1 MQVNPRQLGFQCCS
15 IRVNGFVRL
24 LPFLL
29 CENGKCVYPI
39 EPAFFAGVVSAS
51 SKGSSHMLRS
61 IARIALRVAVCG
73 AFLSAFGAFHV
84 RAQSQQGAGATNP
97 PGTSASDSGAP
108 SAPQPQP
115 GETYVRP
122 TESEKLHNF
131 IFDAVG
137 PYPFIGAAGA
147 AGISQAHGTPR
158 EWGQGW
164 DAYGVRVAS
173 AFGIALTTTGTRY
186 ALAEVFREDTLYY
199 RCECKG
205 FFPRFGHALISTVT
219 ARRGDDGHREFSF
232 PSLAAP
238 YAGAMTATLGW
249 YPSRYGPKDG
259 FRTGNYNLVGQAAQ
273 NLALEFVYGGPHTFL
288 NRVHIPGFSGKGRVG
303 SNP

>member
-1 MQVNPRQLGFQCCS
+1 MS
-15 IRVNGFVRL
+15 
-24 LPFLL
+24 
-29 CENGKCVYPI
+29 
-39 EPAFFAGVVSAS
+39 AGPVW
-51 SKGSSHMLRS
+51 
-61 IARIALRVAVCG
+61 
-73 AFLSAFGAFHV
+73 
-84 RAQSQQGAGATNP
+84 AQTSQGAGTTPQTPASATPNEP
-97 PGTSASDSGAP
+97 AT
-108 SAPQPQP
+108 PQVQP
-115 GETYVRP
+115 GLYHRP

-131 IFDAVG
+131 VFDAVG

-205 FFPRFGHALISTVT
+205 FLPRFGHALISTVT

-232 PSLAAP
+232 PALAAP

-259 FRTGNYNLVGQAAQ
+259 FRTGNYNLLGQAAQ
-273 NLALEFVYGGPHTFL
+273 NVALEFVYGGPHTVL
-288 NRVHIPGFSGKGRVG
+288 NRVHIPGLSGKGRVG
-303 SNP
+303 GNP

>member
-1 MQVNPRQLGFQCCS
+1 MHKGISRGVLRAAVLGVS
-15 IRVNGFVRL
+15 L
-24 LPFLL
+24 L
-29 CENGKCVYPI
+29 
-39 EPAFFAGVVSAS
+39 A
-51 SKGSSHMLRS
+51 
-61 IARIALRVAVCG
+61 
-73 AFLSAFGAFHV
+73 LSAGPV
-84 RAQSQQGAGATNP
+84 WAQTSQGAGTTPQTPASATPNEP
-97 PGTSASDSGAP
+97 AT
-108 SAPQPQP
+108 PQVQP
-115 GETYVRP
+115 GLYHRP

-131 IFDAVG
+131 VFDAVG

-205 FFPRFGHALISTVT
+205 FLPRFGHALISTVT

-232 PSLAAP
+232 PALAAP

-259 FRTGNYNLVGQAAQ
+259 FRTGNYNLLGQAAQ
-273 NLALEFVYGGPHTFL
+273 NVALEFVYGGPHTVL
-288 NRVHIPGFSGKGRVG
+288 NRVHIPGLSGKGRVG
-303 SNP
+303 GNP

>member
-1 MQVNPRQLGFQCCS
+1 MRMPVAPLV
-15 IRVNGFVRL
+15 I
-24 LPFLL
+24 
-29 CENGKCVYPI
+29 
-39 EPAFFAGVVSAS
+39 
-51 SKGSSHMLRS
+51 
-61 IARIALRVAVCG
+61 RVAVCT
-73 AFLSAFGAFHV
+73 AVLFVIASV
-84 RAQSQQGAGATNP
+84 CTRAQTSEGAGT
-97 PGTSASDSGAP
+97 
-108 SAPQPQP
+108 APQPASTAAQTSGGYTNEVTLSP
-115 GETYVRP
+115 GVTTSYHRP

-147 AGISQAHGTPR
+147 GGISQAHGTPR

-205 FFPRFGHALISTVT
+205 VLPRLGHALISTVT

-232 PSLAAP
+232 PALAAP

-259 FRTGNYNLVGQAAQ
+259 FRTGNYNLLGQAGQ
-273 NLALEFVYGGPHTFL
+273 NIALEFIYGGPHTLL
-288 NRVHIPGFSGKGRVG
+288 NSVHIPGLSGKGRVG